1 MIIEKRVAVV
11 TGAAS
16 GIGRAVTEELV
27 RRGAAAVAMVD
38 RSDAVRQVAEQLN
51 ESTGNK
57 GVLYRLS
64 AM

>member
-1 MIIEKRVAVV
+1 MIIEKKVAVV

-38 RSDAVRQVAEQLN
+38 RSDSVRQEAAPQRDL
-51 ESTGNK
+51 
-57 GVLYRLS
+57 RQ
-64 AM
+64 